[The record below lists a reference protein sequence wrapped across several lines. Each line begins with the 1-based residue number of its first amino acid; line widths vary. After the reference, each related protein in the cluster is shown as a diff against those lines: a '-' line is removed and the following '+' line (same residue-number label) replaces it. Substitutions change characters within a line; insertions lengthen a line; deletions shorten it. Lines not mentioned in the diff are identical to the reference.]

1 MPSFV
6 TINNDAISGLD
17 KSGLSAVKVNRYPI
31 KDNLKDGYEF
41 KPTTLKA
48 VDQTPLPGTLV
59 APGTKV
65 VVFFEDTDGL
75 TIDIFEGVHAG
86 YSGMKATDAV
96 SKANDN
102 DAVKII
108 LESGKES
115 KDLTVAE
122 QEVMT
127 TFFVETIGLEIDES
141 DLTKNTQ
148 SAYDGM
154 VVSYGLIKG

>member
-17 KSGLSAVKVNRYPI
+17 NFGLSAVKVNRYRI
-31 KDNLKDGYEF
+31 KDNLKDEYEF

-65 VVFFEDTDGL
+65 VVLFEDTDGL

-86 YSGMKATDAV
+86 YAGMKATDV
-96 SKANDN
+96 VFKANGN

-108 LESGKES
+108 LEAGKDS

-141 DLTKNTQ
+141 DLTQNTQ

-154 VVSYGLIKG
+154 VVSYGLIKR